1 MNEPVQDHEFQW
13 FEVRDLTNL
22 SALNPGQPPK
32 QPDPQEQVKPSLHTQ
47 EQVKPSFFWC
57 MFSLS
62 VEANPRSGT
71 NVTWERPALVFGCT
85 QVSASHV

>member
-47 EQVKPSFFWC
+47 EQVKPSFFGACFRCLWKQ
-57 MFSLS
+57 
-62 VEANPRSGT
+62 
-71 NVTWERPALVFGCT
+71 T
-85 QVSASHV
+85 QGRGLTSHGKDQH